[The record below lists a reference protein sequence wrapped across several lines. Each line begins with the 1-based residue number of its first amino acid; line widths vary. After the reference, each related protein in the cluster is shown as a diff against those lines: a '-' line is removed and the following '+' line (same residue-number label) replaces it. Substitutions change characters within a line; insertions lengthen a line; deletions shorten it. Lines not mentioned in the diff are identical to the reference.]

1 MLALN
6 ETTVRVL
13 LESLE
18 ARWFCH
24 ASAQISVLL
33 LHPSKV
39 KVPAVSTPH
48 QRLALSS
55 KPSLCTFWHPGLWK
69 RKTFILSSV
78 FSQLIPCPPLHSVE
92 APSLIRPGMEGKEM
106 HERGSQHFPEPLSA
120 PCNHLQVMTFVAF
133 VFYFCVYSLFFK
145 GTYSTVQPL
154 VHSYISVNGSIQSLC
169 RVHRCL

>member
-1 MLALN
+1 MLREILELKSMLALN
-6 ETTVRVL
+6 ETSVRVL

-55 KPSLCTFWHPGLWK
+55 KPSLCTFWYPGLRK

-78 FSQLIPCPPLHSVE
+78 VSQLIPCPRSIQWKPR
-92 APSLIRPGMEGKEM
+92 PSLGQEWRGRRCVREGV
-106 HERGSQHFPEPLSA
+106 SIFWSPCPL
-120 PCNHLQVMTFVAF
+120 PVTI
-133 VFYFCVYSLFFK
+133 YKSL
-145 GTYSTVQPL
+145 L
-154 VHSYISVNGSIQSLC
+154 
-169 RVHRCL
+169 